1 MDAFVDMRRF
11 NANSARLLQRIDVME
26 DSQIEYRHR
35 TDERFEQVFGY
46 PKAHDA
52 KRAPQTIFFNGQIYG
67 ALKILTELVEKAKRR
82 VALVDGHVDVHTLNV
97 RSHSR

>member
-52 KRAPQTIFFNGQIYG
+52 KKGPADHF
-67 ALKILTELVEKAKRR
+67 L
-82 VALVDGHVDVHTLNV
+82 
-97 RSHSR
+97 